1 MAFWFWFMT
10 SVFRWRNP
18 IISEVCVMVEPCLA
32 TKPHTATHA
41 LPCLVGLGER
51 IQRVKARKLDGW
63 DKEWFY
69 RESKSWACKQSKT
82 GSSFTPSHMQ
92 AGVQPSPGNQGFTVC
107 SGDLAGQM
115 PALQTVL
122 LPCHHMVLN
131 IPCVRWG
138 QLSWLGSPT
147 SCSSLAFFLV
157 GSDQKQKQKRPWCR
171 ESTAW
176 Q

>member
-63 DKEWFY
+63 DKDGFIGKAKVEHA
-69 RESKSWACKQSKT
+69 SKAKQGVRSLLPMCRQEFSHPQEIRDSLCAVVTWQDKCRHCKQF
-82 GSSFTPSHMQ
+82 SSHVTIWSWISRLWG
-92 AGVQPSPGNQGFTVC
+92 GVSCRGWVPP
-107 SGDLAGQM
+107 
-115 PALQTVL
+115 L
-122 LPCHHMVLN
+122 LVHP
-131 IPCVRWG
+131 
-138 QLSWLGSPT
+138 
-147 SCSSLAFFLV
+147 
-157 GSDQKQKQKRPWCR
+157 
-171 ESTAW
+171 
-176 Q
+176 